1 MKTIHPSNIQGTL
14 PAPASKS
21 MMQRAIAIATLAQG
35 TSTLHGYTPSNDSD
49 AALAIAHDLG
59 AGVEKSG
66 ETITIN
72 GNFAPRTHMLNCG
85 EAGLGIRMFTPIAAL
100 WHEQITLEGEGSL
113 KVRPIET
120 LVQPLKNLGVKI
132 ETNNGFVPVQ
142 VQGTLKG
149 GTANVEG
156 NLSSQILTGLL
167 IASACAE
174 TDTTFIVNDLK
185 SKPYIDMTIQI
196 MGDFGVAVEND
207 NYQRFFV
214 KSGQKYHAQNYNV
227 EGDWSGASF
236 LLVAGALGGSIT
248 VTNLRSDSKQADMA
262 MVDALQKAG
271 ATIEWQ
277 ENGITVTKNKLQA
290 FEFDAT
296 ECPDLFPPLVAL
308 AVYCKGI
315 TRIKGVGRLFHKE
328 SNRADVLQKEFEKLG
343 AKITFDKDEMLV
355 HGGCLRG
362 GKIFAHNDHRIAM
375 AAACAAICAQNPV
388 KIENYECVA
397 KSYPHFFED
406 FAKISKKKE

>member
-1 MKTIHPSNIQGTL
+1 MKIIYPAHIKGTL

-35 TSTLHGYTPSNDSD
+35 TSMLHGYTASNDSD

-59 AGVEKSG
+59 ADVRKNGDIIE
-66 ETITIN
+66 IT
-72 GNFAPRTHMLNCG
+72 GNFKPRTQTLNCG

-113 KVRPIET
+113 KIRPIET
-120 LVQPLKNLGVKI
+120 LVQPLLDLGAEI
-132 ETNNGFVPVQ
+132 RTNNGYVPVQ
-142 VQGTLKG
+142 VKGTLKG
-149 GTANVEG
+149 GIAHVEG

-196 MGDFGVAVEND
+196 MRDFGVEVTND
-207 NYQRFFV
+207 NYERFFV
-214 KSGQKYHAQNYNV
+214 KAGQKYQAHSYNV

-236 LLVAGALGGSIT
+236 LLVAGALGGSVT
-248 VTNLRSDSKQADMA
+248 VSNLRRNSKQADMA

-271 ATIEWQ
+271 ATVQWN
-277 ENGITVTKNKLQA
+277 ENSITVTKNQLNE

-296 ECPDLFPPLVAL
+296 ECPDLFPPLVSL
-308 AVYCKGI
+308 AVHCKGV
-315 TRIKGVGRLFHKE
+315 TRIQGVGRLFHKE
-328 SNRADVLQKEFEKLG
+328 SNRAEVLQKEFEKLA
-343 AKITFDKDEMLV
+343 AKITIDGNEMLI
-355 HGGCLRG
+355 HGGMLQG
-362 GKIFAHNDHRIAM
+362 GRIFAHNDHRIAM

-388 KIENYECVA
+388 EIENHECVA

-406 FAKISKKKE
+406 FAKIQD